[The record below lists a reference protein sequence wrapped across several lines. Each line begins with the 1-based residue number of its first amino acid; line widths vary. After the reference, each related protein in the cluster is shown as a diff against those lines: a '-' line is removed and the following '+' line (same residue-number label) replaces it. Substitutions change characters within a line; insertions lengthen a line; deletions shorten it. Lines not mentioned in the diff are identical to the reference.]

1 MDATA
6 WATFWVLLGL
16 LVFLGILVYL
26 KVPRM
31 IFNALDQR
39 AAKIR
44 AELDEARKLREEAE
58 ALVAEY
64 CKKRGEATA
73 EAEAIIAQA
82 HVEAKALAEEAR
94 SRLEDYVV
102 RRTKTV
108 EQRIAQAETQAVA
121 DVRSRA
127 IDVAAEAAAKIL
139 AEKAK
144 GRVGEEL
151 IERSIEAVRTNLN

>member
-6 WATFWVLLGL
+6 WATFWVFLGL
-16 LVFLGILVYL
+16 LVFLGILLYL

-31 IFNALDQR
+31 MFNALDQR

-58 ALVAEY
+58 ALVVEY
-64 CKKRGEATA
+64 RNKRGEAVA

-82 HVEAKALAEEAR
+82 HVEAKALAEEAQ

-102 RRTKTV
+102 RRTKAV

-139 AEKAK
+139 ADKAK

-151 IERSIEAVRTNLN
+151 IERSIEAVRANLN